1 MKVLNLCGN
10 SIDTVEKMKN
20 IARLLK
26 DGTSQFVV
34 LSAASTVSKHL
45 DEIAANL
52 FNREIERA
60 HGQITKL
67 EFQFIDF
74 ANSLLEDEILK
85 QNAINYIIERFQYI
99 WKFTKNS
106 FTAADEKDI
115 MAQGELITSAL
126 LNSYLREQGVKSVF
140 ISAFDFMRINLDEKP
155 DYEYL
160 EKRVNETL
168 QINSDADLFITQGQL
183 CKNCYDETAYMKA
196 GGTEYTS
203 ALIAKAL
210 HAEEILIWKE
220 LSTDTKEAGEAKDAR
235 YTKNL
240 NYNEAER
247 LSHFNV
253 EIVSPLCL
261 CAAQEENIPIHLYN
275 PLDLSDKGILI
286 SDYQDETTVKAVA
299 SKDSI
304 LYIKFESNNTLRPY
318 LFISKIFD
326 IFAKYQTSPC
336 LLTSSSNNISIATD
350 NKGYLSSILRELNR
364 YAKIWVEDRMT
375 IVSIIGNLK
384 WQQPGAEAR
393 VMEALKDVPLR
404 MIAYGSNYT
413 DISMVIK
420 ASDKKKAMQALN
432 GVVEW

>member
-1 MKVLNLCGN
+1 MKAINLCGN
-10 SIDTVEKMKN
+10 SIDTVGKMKD
-20 IARLLK
+20 IAQLLK
-26 DGTSQFVV
+26 NETSQFIV
-34 LSAASTVSKHL
+34 LSASSTVTNHL

-60 HGQITKL
+60 HDQITKL
-67 EFQFIDF
+67 EFQFVDF

-85 QNAINYIIERFQYI
+85 QSAVSYIIERFQYI
-99 WKFTKNS
+99 WRFTKNS

-126 LNSYLREQGVKSVF
+126 FNFYLREQGAKSVF

-160 EKRVNETL
+160 EKQINETL
-168 QINSDADLFITQGQL
+168 KVNSDASLFITQGQI

-196 GGTEYTS
+196 GGTEYTT

-210 HAEEILIWKE
+210 HADEIQIWKE
-220 LSTDTKEAGEAKDAR
+220 ISSEVKELEEMRDIR
-235 YTKNL
+235 FTKNL

-247 LSHFNV
+247 LSHFNI
-253 EIVSPLCL
+253 EIVNPLCL
-261 CAAQEENIPIHLYN
+261 STAQEESISIRLFN
-275 PLDLSDKGILI
+275 PSEQADKGILI

-364 YAKIWVEDRMT
+364 YAKIWVEDRMS
-375 IVSIIGNLK
+375 IVSVIGNLK

-420 ASDKKKAMQALN
+420 ASDKKRAMQALR
-432 GVVEW
+432 GVAK

>member
-10 SIDTVEKMKN
+10 SIDTVEKMKD

-26 DGTSQFVV
+26 DGTSQFIV
-34 LSAASTVSKHL
+34 LSAASSVTIRL
-45 DEIAANL
+45 DEIAINL

-60 HGQITKL
+60 HDQITKL

-74 ANSLLEDEILK
+74 ANSLLDDEVIK
-85 QNAINYIIERFQYI
+85 QSAVNYIIEHFQYI

-106 FTAADEKDI
+106 FTAADEKGI
-115 MAQGELITSAL
+115 LAQGELVTSAL
-126 LNSYLREQGVKSVF
+126 LNFYLREQGVKSVF

-160 EKRVNETL
+160 EKQITKTL
-168 QINSDADLFITQGQL
+168 NVNSDAQIFISQGQI
-183 CKNCYDETAYMKA
+183 CKNCYDETAYMKT
-196 GGTEYTS
+196 GGTEYTT

-220 LSTDTKEAGEAKDAR
+220 LSTDSKELEEIRDTR
-235 YTKNL
+235 FTKNL
-240 NYNEAER
+240 NYSEAER

-253 EIVSPLCL
+253 EIVNPLCL
-261 CAAQEENIPIHLYN
+261 TTAQEDNIPIRLIN
-275 PLDLSDKGILI
+275 PLDQADKGILI
-286 SDYQDETTVKAVA
+286 SEFQDETTVKAVA

-326 IFAKYQTSPC
+326 TFAKYKISPC
-336 LLTSSSNNISIATD
+336 LLTSSNNNISVATD
-350 NKGYLSSILRELNR
+350 NKGYLSAILRELNR
-364 YAKIWVEDRMT
+364 YARIWVEDRMS
-375 IVSIIGNLK
+375 IVSVIGNLK

-420 ASDKKKAMQALN
+420 ASDKKRAMQSLN
-432 GVVEW
+432 NVLF